1 MEEDGMSNTA
11 LRRSVVLIAF
21 LAAGAAAQAQPREIP
36 IPNLASADFGWQ
48 HGFDGLAF
56 QRVEGKVAPTGRGPS
71 LPGVERLAD
80 DQNPNLTPWAAAEV
94 RMHNELV
101 KNGHRAFSA
110 QSRCWPGGTPGQVLF
125 LQPVSFIQTPQEVWM
140 IWERDHQVRRVYLNR
155 EHTANP
161 KPTWFGESV
170 GRYENGELVIDTI
183 GFIEHPLSFVDNLN
197 TPHTK
202 DLHVVERWKLTNGGN
217 GLEATFTVEDP
228 GAFKA
233 PWSGVVR
240 WQKINRPIVEW
251 ACAEN
256 NLGYE
261 QSFELPEYQMPVANT
276 PDF

>member
-1 MEEDGMSNTA
+1 MSKTA
-11 LRRSVVLIAF
+11 LRRSVVLIAC
-21 LAAGAAAQAQPREIP
+21 LAAGAAAQAQTREIP
-36 IPNLASADFGWQ
+36 IPNLASAGFGWQ

-56 QRVEGKVAPTGRGPS
+56 QRVEGKVAPTGRGPA

-80 DQNPNLTPWAAAEV
+80 DQNPNLTPWAAAQV

-101 KNGHRAFSA
+101 KKGHRAFSA
-110 QSRCWPGGTPGQVLF
+110 QSRCWPGGTPGQALF
-125 LQPVSFIQTPQEVWM
+125 LQPFYFIQTSQEVWM

-161 KPTWFGESV
+161 KPSWFGESV

-202 DLHVVERWKLTNGGN
+202 DLHVVERWKLSDDGN
-217 GLEATFTVEDP
+217 GLEATVAADDP

-261 QSFELPEYQMPVANT
+261 QSFELQEYQMPVANT